1 MFSGAVGQ
9 IYCRHP
15 LGLTPVRQG
24 GAPVSASRTIVA
36 VAVHTSC
43 STQNACEF
51 VLVSRAQ
58 SHHANTL
65 VGLLALTRFFTSVRL
80 SDPGLGSHGPLGP
93 TATLAV
99 LPGPLASSS
108 QLFAR
113 VLLRRFLVDP
123 LDALAL
129 LKHTFAALRDTC
141 RFVPLHA
148 RGGQSLVVRTGL
160 PPSSISAQSSLG
172 ASHHLHLRHPC
183 LVLAGPL
190 VHKTQHLHE
199 CRSSRESRIVHL
211 FRMVSLSASPRRC
224 RSLRSQRR
232 RHSNTLSVTRSVKPA
247 TSTMTSTCKSWRF
260 TPRPTASRKARRS
273 RRCSS
278 PGAS

>member
-129 LKHTFAALRDTC
+129 LKRTLAALRDTC
-141 RFVPLHA
+141 RFLPLRA
-148 RGGQSLVVRTGL
+148 RGRPKPRRPHGTPPFQHVCTSPPRSCAS
-160 PPSSISAQSSLG
+160 PPSLPSARGSTCPQDSAPSRVLLFSQG
-172 ASHHLHLRHPC
+172 SHRHP
-183 LVLAGPL
+183 
-190 VHKTQHLHE
+190 
-199 CRSSRESRIVHL
+199 SS
-211 FRMVSLSASPRRC
+211 
-224 RSLRSQRR
+224 
-232 RHSNTLSVTRSVKPA
+232 
-247 TSTMTSTCKSWRF
+247 
-260 TPRPTASRKARRS
+260 
-273 RRCSS
+273 
-278 PGAS
+278 G